1 MKILLMCG
9 AGASSGFMAQAMR
22 KAAKEQGI
30 EDFEIIAR
38 SEAEMMN
45 NLQGTDLVMFGPHL
59 AFKREALEKDLKKFD
74 IPFTFID
81 KDAYGSIDGAATLKQ
96 ALDALQDVKKPA
108 QDIPVRE
115 DTPKQSVEEAEES
128 AKGFMG
134 WITKSLAPKL
144 DKLTQNI
151 YISAIQQ
158 SVLDNGIMRSKKKS
172 KFPMYHNLLT
182 CGPHL

>member
-30 EDFEIIAR
+30 ENFEIIAR

-59 AFKREALEKDLKKFD
+59 AFKREALENDLKKFNT
-74 IPFTFID
+74 PFVFID

-96 ALDALQDVKKPA
+96 ALDAL
-108 QDIPVRE
+108 RE
-115 DTPKQSVEEAEES
+115 V
-128 AKGFMG
+128 
-134 WITKSLAPKL
+134 KSL
-144 DKLTQNI
+144 
-151 YISAIQQ
+151 
-158 SVLDNGIMRSKKKS
+158 
-172 KFPMYHNLLT
+172 
-182 CGPHL
+182 

>member
-30 EDFEIIAR
+30 ENFEIIAR

-59 AFKREALEKDLKKFD
+59 AFKREALEKDLKKFN
-74 IPFTFID
+74 IPFAFID

-96 ALDALQDVKKPA
+96 ALDALREVKKP
-108 QDIPVRE
+108 
-115 DTPKQSVEEAEES
+115 VE
-128 AKGFMG
+128 
-134 WITKSLAPKL
+134 
-144 DKLTQNI
+144 
-151 YISAIQQ
+151 
-158 SVLDNGIMRSKKKS
+158 
-172 KFPMYHNLLT
+172 
-182 CGPHL
+182 